1 MFNIVSED
9 NSNPRT
15 RATGV
20 GFTALISGLLLLAVV
35 CAPVALAKGKPDPG
49 GPGFKLN
56 IEEVFLS
63 DPFDIDDDEPSEL
76 EIFGKS
82 LDYGDGPLEVTLGTF
97 PPLVCSTQTP
107 EYIKCDLPA
116 GGVGVAGDY
125 ELVVSNGVGQTE
137 ADEYDLTIAEPPVP
151 EGTIAFYA
159 ATACPPGWD
168 EYTAAQG
175 LAIVG
180 LPSGGSVAGG
190 FGTPMADNE
199 DRTGHTHDVDPA
211 AVDSSTDG
219 AHDHTGST
227 SPGGNHTHTINPTTD
242 FVGKAIECDD
252 STETGTGIADACF
265 TFNDYVF
272 VPAGGHGHPAEEA
285 GTHQH
290 NVAQDGDHN
299 HSVDVGNTTSTTP
312 SKEDV
317 LPYIQLLACV
327 KGCIS
332 DCDAE

>member
-9 NSNPRT
+9 NSNPREH
-15 RATGV
+15 AIGV
-20 GFTALISGLLLLAVV
+20 APTALISGLLLLAVV

-76 EIFGKS
+76 EIFGES

-190 FGTPMADNE
+190 FGTPMGNNE

-227 SPGGNHTHTINPTTD
+227 SPGGAHTHSMSGAQDSETADAVTDVVAIVNNSSLVSGINHTHNI
-242 FVGKAIECDD
+242 F
-252 STETGTGIADACF
+252 
-265 TFNDYVF
+265 
-272 VPAGGHGHPAEEA
+272 EA
-285 GTHQH
+285 SNHQH